1 MQDAADIL
9 DRFAV
14 QIRWVVWSIRK
25 SFKLEYHYIDDLTQE
40 ASLLVLSYAGIVP
53 GIHYG
58 RLKHMESEADYTESR
73 VKSLL
78 AMTLRL
84 DLTQKVSR
92 SLMRVPPKG
101 NKTLDNLIESG
112 TEPSE
117 PSHESETHERMDE
130 TKYLRRYPLFARNVL
145 DGVSQPILAEL
156 LGVSLPTVERR
167 IRGEKRSFLASQL
180 RRRGI
185 VVEGDES
192 MSELEEAYRYSLIE
206 RN

>member
-25 SFKLEYHYIDDLTQE
+25 SFKLEYHNLDDLRQE
-40 ASLLVLSYAGIVP
+40 ANLLVLSYAGILP
-53 GIHYG
+53 GTHYG
-58 RLKHMESEADYTESR
+58 RLEHMESEADFTESR

-84 DLTQKVSR
+84 DLTQKVAR
-92 SLMRVPPKG
+92 SLMRVPPPG

-130 TKYLRRYPLFARNVL
+130 TKYLRKYPVFARNVL
-145 DGVSQPILAEL
+145 DGITQPELATE
-156 LGVSLPTVERR
+156 LGVSLPTIERR

-192 MSELEEAYRYSLIE
+192 MSDLEEAYQYSLIE
-206 RN
+206 R